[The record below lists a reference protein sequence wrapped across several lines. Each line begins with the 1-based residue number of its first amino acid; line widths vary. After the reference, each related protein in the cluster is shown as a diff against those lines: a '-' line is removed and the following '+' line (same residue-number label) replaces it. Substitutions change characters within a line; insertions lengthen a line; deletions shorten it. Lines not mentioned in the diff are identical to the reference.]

1 MQFSKWPGYEECIDF
16 LCRYM
21 QWITI
26 YVKVDPAREFGSIVI
41 IVLAPFFLTAF
52 LIVIPCHAR
61 IVVLTV
67 ICGTI
72 EP

>member
-1 MQFSKWPGYEECIDF
+1 
-16 LCRYM
+16 M

-52 LIVIPCHAR
+52 LIVISCHAH